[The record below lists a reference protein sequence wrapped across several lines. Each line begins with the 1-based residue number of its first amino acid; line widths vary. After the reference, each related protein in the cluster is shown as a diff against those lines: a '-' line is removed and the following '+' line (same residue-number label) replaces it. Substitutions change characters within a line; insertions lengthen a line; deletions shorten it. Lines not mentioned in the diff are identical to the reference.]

1 MKFKFFRGLLFA
13 LAVGIFLTWAL
24 LPAGAEEGKLPS
36 ASDKVELAQKVEKR
50 TLTLDESLQ
59 RALDNNL
66 SIRQAK
72 LNLANEK
79 LSHEKLKATALQS
92 ESKIDLQ
99 QAELNWSKAQDT
111 FKKNVQQVQID
122 IISQYIGLKDLKER
136 VALAKMSVELAKKNL
151 DRVREKIKLGTSGEL
166 DELAARISL
175 WNAQIQLNQVRQDL
189 ERVAE
194 SFSFATGI
202 DNPSQFELITKFERP
217 AFNKSLEECLREA
230 LEKRAEIKFIKKE
243 IEIAE
248 LKLQQLRAENAPL
261 LDLEKAEN
269 DLKLAEVSLAQERQK
284 IKEEVRQK
292 YYQLEM
298 MKEKLKLQADSLE
311 KAKKE
316 FHNAQAQF
324 KSGLI
329 TPDQLTDAEINY
341 TQAYLDY
348 QKAVGDCN
356 IAYQELL
363 LSLSE
368 ELKLG
373 EKDET

>member
-1 MKFKFFRGLLFA
+1 MKFKFFRGMLFA
-13 LAVGIFLTWAL
+13 LTVGIFLTWAL
-24 LPAGAEEGKLPS
+24 LPAGAEKGKPPS
-36 ASDKVELAQKVEKR
+36 TSDKIEVAQKAEKR
-50 TLTLDESLQ
+50 TLTLDEALQ
-59 RALDNNL
+59 RALENNL

-79 LSHEKLKATALQS
+79 LSYEKLKATALQS

-111 FKKNVQQVQID
+111 FKKSIQQVQID
-122 IISQYIGLKDLKER
+122 IMSQYIGLKDLKNR
-136 VALAKMSVELAKKNL
+136 LTLAKMNVELAKKDL
-151 DRVREKIKLGTSGEL
+151 DRVREKMRLGTSGEL
-166 DELAARISL
+166 DELAAKISL

-189 ERVAE
+189 ERAAE

-202 DNPSQFELITKFERP
+202 DNPSQLELITEFERP
-217 AFNKSLEECLREA
+217 AFNKSLEECLKEA

-248 LKLQQLRAENAPL
+248 LKLQQLKAENAPL

-269 DLKLAEVSLAQERQK
+269 DLKLAEISLAQERQK

-298 MKEKLKLQADSLE
+298 MKEKLKLQVDSLE

-316 FHNAQAQF
+316 FQNAQAQF

-329 TPDQLTDAEINY
+329 TADQLTSTEISY
-341 TQAYLDY
+341 RQAYLDY
-348 QKAVGDCN
+348 QKAVGDYN
-356 IAYQELL
+356 VAYQELL

-368 ELKLG
+368 ELRLG
-373 EKDET
+373 EKNET